1 MQKVFILLL
10 LAALLGVN
18 SVRAVEPAPA
28 PEAAH
33 PPETAPIFWKHEKF
47 VLSPPADAVPIAA
60 EVSPTANSQVFKWH
74 GGIWASGVFQQRKT
88 ADSSIF
94 FRPVDGGES
103 AVSLDGAILGADVD
117 LGRGFGMKF
126 TFLAGNTARI
136 LNLSSGE
143 TGSFAMSE
151 ASFSWTGASDVVRVG
166 RMNTFLG
173 MELIDGTQNITASR
187 GLLFTYMDPYGQVG
201 VSWHHAFTPSIS
213 LDSWIFGGEDRMVD
227 NNYSKTVGL
236 GFTWNSGGATDK
248 FVSLVAFRGAEQD
261 RRDAKGLVEGAEDRQ
276 RLRLAMMG
284 GWAWGAT
291 TLQWEGHLGREDFA
305 AGALAGTTTAQTARW
320 MAGGLIFRQGL
331 VGHFGLFGRA
341 EYVYDSS
348 GVRLSID
355 PTIAAS
361 YRNQFGVDL
370 QAISAALGLDYKEDP
385 AFARLEI
392 RGDQLN
398 KDVKGLQGREYRDG
412 LSYTLCVGAGF

>member
-1 MQKVFILLL
+1 MD
-10 LAALLGVN
+10 GRERR
-18 SVRAVEPAPA
+18 RA
-28 PEAAH
+28 
-33 PPETAPIFWKHEKF
+33 
-47 VLSPPADAVPIAA
+47 
-60 EVSPTANSQVFKWH
+60 
-74 GGIWASGVFQQRKT
+74 
-88 ADSSIF
+88 
-94 FRPVDGGES
+94 
-103 AVSLDGAILGADVD
+103 
-117 LGRGFGMKF
+117 RGK
-126 TFLAGNTARI
+126 NEHI
-136 LNLSSGE
+136 
-143 TGSFAMSE
+143 
-151 ASFSWTGASDVVRVG
+151 
-166 RMNTFLG
+166 LG

-412 LSYTLCVGAGF
+412 LSYTLCVGLKLLTVEFKLRRVHLDFAKLRPRPLRATAARAMLGEDGNASAACNVAGGAVSHREEPQSCPIGKKSVVLSSAFAHGALVAVRSARAATPAATAPAARIHKLQVIS